1 VTGTRPGLGHRTGK
15 RLGSWFGVHGK
26 RVPII
31 LLDAG
36 LIAVSMW
43 LAFQLRFEAA
53 VPASFCAVMGHA
65 ILLAVVMKSLV
76 LVLFRVYWFSWRHMG
91 VGEFYNT
98 ARAGAVGS
106 AALAGLVL
114 VLGQIPDWGGVP
126 RSILGI
132 DAAICLILLLG
143 VRGGV
148 LLWVRARKQRGRQG
162 TRALV
167 VGAGDAGVQLVRAL
181 SEDPASGYH
190 VVGLID
196 DDSAKHGMILHGV
209 RVLGS
214 RHDLPRWVETREA
227 RAVLLAIPSASPGA
241 VRETVEL
248 AKQAGADEI
257 KSLPSLSQLYTGRI
271 SAAELRAVAPEDVL
285 RRTPVA
291 VDGTEIKQF
300 LRGRTVLVTGAAGS
314 IGEEMCRQL
323 LRYGISRLIA
333 LDFNE
338 TGLFYLERG
347 LHTRFP
353 GADVTI
359 EVGDVRDADRIQ
371 AVFERF
377 SPEVVYHAAAY
388 KHVPLMESFPAE
400 AVKANVLGTQR
411 VLDAA
416 CRAGCE
422 AFVLISTDKAVDPSS
437 VMGATKRV
445 AELLVHQRRG
455 FTGTRCLAVRFGNVL
470 GSRGSVLR
478 TFREQ
483 IEARQ
488 PITITH
494 PDMTRYFML
503 TSEAAQLV
511 LQASVLGASGQ
522 VLVLDM
528 GEPVRI
534 MDLACDMIRFY
545 GLEPDRDIP
554 LIVTGVRPGEKLEER
569 LFADTETPQPT
580 ASDRISSAQLQMAFP
595 TDALADA
602 VQRLIQT
609 AIAGDH
615 VGVRRWLREIVPT
628 YRSEAVDDEPRKEAT
643 RS

>member
-1 VTGTRPGLGHRTGK
+1 
-15 RLGSWFGVHGK
+15 
-26 RVPII
+26 
-31 LLDAG
+31 
-36 LIAVSMW
+36 M
-43 LAFQLRFEAA
+43 
-53 VPASFCAVMGHA
+53 
-65 ILLAVVMKSLV
+65 
-76 LVLFRVYWFSWRHMG
+76 
-91 VGEFYNT
+91 
-98 ARAGAVGS
+98 
-106 AALAGLVL
+106 
-114 VLGQIPDWGGVP
+114 
-126 RSILGI
+126 
-132 DAAICLILLLG
+132 
-143 VRGGV
+143 
-148 LLWVRARKQRGRQG
+148 
-162 TRALV
+162 
-167 VGAGDAGVQLVRAL
+167 
-181 SEDPASGYH
+181 
-190 VVGLID
+190 
-196 DDSAKHGMILHGV
+196 
-209 RVLGS
+209 
-214 RHDLPRWVETREA
+214 
-227 RAVLLAIPSASPGA
+227 
-241 VRETVEL
+241 
-248 AKQAGADEI
+248 
-257 KSLPSLSQLYTGRI
+257 
-271 SAAELRAVAPEDVL
+271 
-285 RRTPVA
+285 
-291 VDGTEIKQF
+291 
-300 LRGRTVLVTGAAGS
+300 
-314 IGEEMCRQL
+314 
-323 LRYGISRLIA
+323 
-333 LDFNE
+333 
-338 TGLFYLERG
+338 
-347 LHTRFP
+347 
-353 GADVTI
+353 
-359 EVGDVRDADRIQ
+359 
-371 AVFERF
+371 
-377 SPEVVYHAAAY
+377 
-388 KHVPLMESFPAE
+388 
-400 AVKANVLGTQR
+400 LGTQR